1 MPLTR
6 AGISVNLPTRS
17 APIDLAASFRMNGAG
32 GAAMPSSGWATGAA
46 ANFITL
52 PAGRTQGLWM
62 IQVYSAFIST
72 NQTYQFY
79 LHGSNDPAFGAG
91 KRDLLGVYDIAA
103 TAALRLAQPAGQDTE
118 YPGLASGTSA
128 TIYAIPV
135 GNDRDQFTLTNMNL
149 YVNIAGTTPSI
160 TFDSWFSPWSGQ
172 KL

>member
-6 AGISVNLPTRS
+6 AGISVNPPTRS

-79 LHGSNDPAFGAG
+79 LHGSNDPAFGGWRSATCFPACS
-91 KRDLLGVYDIAA
+91 DIMLA
-103 TAALRLAQPAGQDTE
+103 TAALRTSSACRAGYGK
-118 YPGLASGTSA
+118 YPGASRAEPRRRSTRSRLA
-128 TIYAIPV
+128 TIATSS
-135 GNDRDQFTLTNMNL
+135 R
-149 YVNIAGTTPSI
+149 
-160 TFDSWFSPWSGQ
+160 
-172 KL
+172 